1 MRPFLKFSISSA
13 GATLLDYA
21 VTLGLTELASLPYLL
36 SSIAGLI
43 AGGVLN
49 YQVNGHWV
57 FHATGTASRP
67 RVLSYILCWGANL
80 LVNTA
85 GLYLLT
91 EGFGIDYRISK
102 IVTAAVI
109 GSLLGFHAQSALVF
123 RGREHTE
130 HP

>member
-1 MRPFLKFSISSA
+1 MRPYVKFTISSA

-49 YQVNGHWV
+49 YQINGHWV
-57 FHATGTASRP
+57 FHATRASSRH
-67 RVLSYILCWGANL
+67 RVFSYVLCWGANL

-102 IVTAAVI
+102 IMTSAVI
-109 GSLLGFHAQSALVF
+109 GSLFGFHAQSTLVF
-123 RGREHTE
+123 RGREHAE